1 MSESGR
7 AEEQKSP
14 GISAFGSLRAEDEH
28 WLSDC
33 FVPPPQFERAA
44 RQCSTIIFGAPG
56 SGKTALYQELQARSR
71 RTDGRPLRLLV
82 EWRPAPLLPEAQP
95 NLAWV
100 KRQAAHVLDTC
111 ARSLARHLARY
122 PGDYTGASE
131 WLQARLTWFIR
142 RFTQGDPAL
151 RLGALAEGTTES
163 AALIRHI
170 LTAPV
175 RQVLYEDATPDLVTA
190 ELVNTLKALDLDSI
204 WVMSDG
210 LEGWTEADPDRLS
223 DSLSAFLSTLSL
235 FEHSGLV
242 YKLCVPS
249 SLEPALSYAGGM
261 ARRRV
266 DSVHLRWDTATLRRL
281 VERRLALSTG
291 QETFELKQ
299 LCDAPGFPEWL
310 EKVGGMSPR
319 EWLDQLTALM
329 EWYLKQHISQPIDES
344 TWKQL
349 RRDHPPHL
357 YLDDVGR
364 KVIVGGREVGLENV
378 PTKAYDMLCYLYRR
392 AGQVVT
398 KAELYFLVYLGLD
411 KTPRSPADE
420 HYEGRK
426 EYEGL
431 VDTNIWRLRQ
441 AIEPDPSDP
450 VILVTKR
457 GHGLVLHARW

>member
-1 MSESGR
+1 MNASVGTR
-7 AEEQKSP
+7 EQKSP
-14 GISAFGSLRAEDEH
+14 GLTAFGSLRAEDEH
-28 WLSDC
+28 WLSEC
-33 FVPPPQFERAA
+33 FAPPPQFERAA
-44 RQCSTIIFGAPG
+44 RQRSTIIFGAPG
-56 SGKTALYQELQARSR
+56 SGKTALYRELQARSQR
-71 RTDGRPLRLLV
+71 ADGRPARLLV
-82 EWRPAPLLPEAQP
+82 EWRPAPLPPEAQP

-100 KRQAAHVLDTC
+100 KRQSAHVLDAC
-111 ARSLARHLARY
+111 AGSLAHHLAHY
-122 PGDYTGASE
+122 PGDYGGASE

-151 RLGALAEGTTES
+151 RLGALAEGTAEG
-163 AALIRHI
+163 AVIIRRI
-170 LTAPV
+170 LAAPV
-175 RQVLYEDATPDLVTA
+175 RQVLYEDAAPDLITA
-190 ELVNTLKALDLDSI
+190 ELVDALSALGLDSV

-210 LEGWTEADPDRLS
+210 LEGWAEADPDRLS

-235 FEHSGLV
+235 FERSGLV
-242 YKLCVPS
+242 YKLCVPA

-266 DSVHLRWDTATLRRL
+266 DSVHLRWDTAALHRL
-281 VERRLALSTG
+281 VERRLAFSADR
-291 QETFELKQ
+291 ETFALEQ

-310 EKVGGMSPR
+310 EKVGGASPR
-319 EWLDQLTALM
+319 EWLDQLTALVK
-329 EWYLKQHISQPIDES
+329 WYLKQSHSQPIDEA

-349 RRDHPPHL
+349 RREHPPRL

-378 PTKAYDMLCYLYRR
+378 PVKAYDMLCYLYRR

-450 VILVTKR
+450 VLLVTKR
-457 GHGLVLHARW
+457 GHGLVLHVRW

>member
-1 MSESGR
+1 MSKSTR
-7 AEEQKSP
+7 ARKQESP
-14 GISAFGSLRAEDEH
+14 GLTAFGSLRAEDEH
-28 WLSDC
+28 WLSHC

-44 RQCSTIIFGAPG
+44 RQRSTIIFGAPG
-56 SGKTALYQELQARSR
+56 SGKTALYQELQARSQR
-71 RTDGRPLRLLV
+71 ADGRPVRLLV
-82 EWRPAPLLPEAQP
+82 KWRPAPLPPEAQP

-100 KRQAAHVLDTC
+100 KRQSAHVLDAC
-111 ARSLARHLARY
+111 AGSLARHLAHY
-122 PGDYTGASE
+122 PGDYGGASE

-142 RFTQGDPAL
+142 RFTQGDPVM

-163 AALIRHI
+163 AAIIRRI
-170 LTAPV
+170 LAAPV
-175 RQVLYEDATPDLVTA
+175 REVLYDDAAPDLITA
-190 ELVNTLKALDLDSI
+190 ELVNTLGALDMDSI

-210 LEGWTEADPDRLS
+210 LEGWAEADLDSLS

-235 FEHSGLV
+235 FERSGLV

-281 VERRLALSTG
+281 VERRLAFSAG
-291 QETFELKQ
+291 RETFELEQ
-299 LCDAPGFPEWL
+299 LCEAPGFPEWL
-310 EKVGGMSPR
+310 EKVGGTSPR
-319 EWLDQLTALM
+319 EWLDQLTALVRCH
-329 EWYLKQHISQPIDES
+329 LKQPISQPIDEA

-349 RRDHPPHL
+349 QRENPPRL
-357 YLDDVGR
+357 YLDDVR
-364 KVIVGGREVGLENV
+364 HRVTVGGREVGLENV
-378 PTKAYDMLCYLYRR
+378 PAKAYDMLCYLYRR

-420 HYEGRK
+420 HYQGRK

-431 VDTNIWRLRQ
+431 VDTNIYRLRQ
-441 AIEPDPSDP
+441 SIEPDPSNP
-450 VILVTKR
+450 VLLVTKR